1 MATKNQAASAAAAA
15 AAAAAA
21 KAAQTAAQ
29 NKKKKDVTP
38 TTTANTAAQ
47 QAANQAAIRQ
57 AVTGSYN
64 SAAAGAAAG
73 AAQAAQAAQARATGQ
88 SAASTPAVTPAAT
101 QTAAQNPGT
110 ATAAPAASS
119 ATNTASVGISAT
131 STPASAVTT
140 TPAATTPTATN
151 AALEALKAAYAEVGQ
166 YKGKTEEEIRQQ
178 AEGEYKSKYDLLI
191 EQARQA
197 KEKQDLALQQERE
210 GLGASYDRKRENTND
225 TYAKNRSAADRQA
238 LTRGMQRSSY
248 NNQTLANIDSEK
260 AKALSDI
267 DTAQTT
273 AESNID
279 KKIAQLAAQ
288 LAETEKGYETA
299 RADDIMA
306 RIRELQDQEYDR
318 KTAAEQIR
326 VQLAG
331 DLYNKEYQ
339 SSRDAVTDANWREKF
354 DYQKK
359 SDDQKIAM
367 EIVMASIKAGNN
379 PTDDIL
385 ARAGLSRA
393 DANSMIQQVQEQV
406 STGGGG
412 GYYGGTIRRNNSTG
426 NNTEG
431 ASSSTPTDAS
441 SDENLNYIDN
451 PTTHAAVAALGIPE
465 RPITNTGNKKWYDIS
480 SYINNYK
487 NNR

>member
-64 SAAAGAAAG
+64 SAAAGAAA
-73 AAQAAQAAQARATGQ
+73 ARQAAQARATGQ
-88 SAASTPAVTPAAT
+88 SAATTATPAATAAATRAAT
-101 QTAAQNPGT
+101 QTASTPA
-110 ATAAPAASS
+110 ATAATPATSS
-119 ATNTASVGISAT
+119 AATSIGTSAV

-151 AALEALKAAYAEVGQ
+151 AALDALKAAYAEVGQ
-166 YKGKTEEEIRQQ
+166 YKGKTEEEIRRQ

-191 EQARQA
+191 EAARQA
-197 KEKQDLALQQERE
+197 KEKEDLALQQERE
-210 GLGASYDRKRENTND
+210 GLGASYDRERENTND

-279 KKIAQLAAQ
+279 KQIAQLAAQ

-318 KTAAEQIR
+318 KTAAEQLR
-326 VQLAG
+326 AQLAG

-339 SSRDAVTDANWREKF
+339 SSRDAVTDANWREEF

-406 STGGGG
+406 SGGGG

-426 NNTEG
+426 DS
-431 ASSSTPTDAS
+431 AASSTPSDAGVWADLGGSSNGSVYVSNVTDTNKTS
-441 SDENLNYIDN
+441 GPLTYTGKLRN
-451 PTTHAAVAALGIPE
+451 AVE
-465 RPITNTGNKKWYDIS
+465 DMWKRHS
-480 SYINNYK
+480 
-487 NNR
+487 